1 MGARWPEICKTLDID
16 PSSAETTPTA
26 FHTVAKVIQNASE
39 QQPLVADIPSEP
51 FTVVAP
57 TSKVTNPVASTSTSQ
72 TAKRSYDQALVA
84 QTAGTSAQGAKR
96 SKPSQKPIEIIE
108 LSDSD

>member
-1 MGARWPEICKTLDID
+1 MKWPEICKALGID

-26 FHTVAKVIQNASE
+26 FHSVAKVVQKASE
-39 QQPLVADIPSEP
+39 QQPLPAGIPSR
-51 FTVVAP
+51 P
-57 TSKVTNPVASTSTSQ
+57 TTAVASTSKATNPAASTSATQ
-72 TAKRSYDQALVA
+72 TSKQPYGQALNA
-84 QTAGTSAQGAKR
+84 QTASTSAQGAKR